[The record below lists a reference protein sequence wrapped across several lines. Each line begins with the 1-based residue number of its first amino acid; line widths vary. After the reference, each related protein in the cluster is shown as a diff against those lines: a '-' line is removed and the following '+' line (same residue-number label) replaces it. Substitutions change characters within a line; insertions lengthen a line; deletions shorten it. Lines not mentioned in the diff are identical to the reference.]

1 MKSNQFEHEKL
12 FDEISG
18 KLSELSQKS
27 EVHLKQDQ
35 WSERIEKMHQNL
47 RISQEELKATQSELQ
62 EKIKSF
68 DSMSFIQNDIN
79 QDIKKL
85 SEQLQTERMTN
96 SKLSTDLAKSL
107 ELNLKLQFEIEEIR
121 AKANNLV
128 VEERKM
134 NQFLSE
140 KNKSL
145 STELEL
151 AQALQN
157 ETRLELSKAKDR
169 FLLEQERWLENKK
182 NLETKQTEQQQ
193 LIDEK
198 NMKLEEEQLLTQNQ
212 KQEID
217 RLNLI
222 LNDFENHAIKQN
234 EAMKNLS
241 NVAEKKLIELKL
253 ALDKR
258 TIESQDY
265 YGHLQ
270 QGLTQIQVLRQENS
284 ALKDYI
290 SKLSALHQTRTPEAR
305 A

>member
-27 EVHLKQDQ
+27 EVHIKQDQ

-85 SEQLQTERMTN
+85 SEQLQAERMTN

-134 NQFLSE
+134 NQFLNE

-169 FLLEQERWLENKK
+169 FQLEQERLLENKK
-182 NLETKQTEQQQ
+182 NLEIKQNELQQ

-198 NMKLEEEQLLTQNQ
+198 NLKLEEEQLLTQSQ